1 MSGLQQG
8 VQLGQQQ
15 MLSPQMRESLAILQA
30 TALEL
35 QHMVRQEIETN
46 PVLEEEAPEDE
57 TPAEEQEEDG
67 ADDEPDELSRLEE
80 DWGAFSGEGA
90 QNGDPEA

>member
-8 VQLGQQQ
+8 IQLGQQQ

-35 QHMVRQEIETN
+35 HQMVRQEIETN
-46 PVLEEEAPEDE
+46 PVLEEEGPEDE

-67 ADDEPDELSRLEE
+67 ADEEPDELSRFEE
-80 DWGAFSGEGA
+80 D
-90 QNGDPEA
+90 